1 MLPTIITAIIGVI
14 IGFFI
19 GQFFKN
25 KSDKNWK
32 ELYKT
37 ANADLSSTSK
47 LHKKADKKSKQL
59 SKQKTMLE
67 QRIKDTEAKYIPLNK
82 DLEDQ
87 LKLAK
92 MELEEKIGSYKK
104 IELNQTRL
112 EQKIE
117 QYKKE
122 IHNLKETYANDL
134 KDSKGWKN
142 TRGMLNNEI
151 AKLENVKQVLQKEN
165 RILKLKLEEQQ
176 SKVEAARASSQALK
190 NIKSTNR
197 KLTKDLQYWEQKH
210 YDTHHELA
218 QSLTKIESLEAANKD
233 VDLRF
238 KGSEIQKEEMMKKIE
253 EFKTKFVNVN
263 NLYHEL
269 KAKKESLN

>member
-1 MLPTIITAIIGVI
+1 MLPTIITAVIGVV

-19 GQFFKN
+19 GQYFKN

-32 ELYKT
+32 GMYKT
-37 ANADLSSTSK
+37 ANADLNSITK

-59 SKQKTMLE
+59 TQQKTVLE
-67 QRIKDTEAKYIPLNK
+67 QRITDTETKYIPLNK
-82 DLEDQ
+82 DLNEQ
-87 LKLAK
+87 LKLTK
-92 MELEEKIGSYKK
+92 NELKEKVESHEKL
-104 IELNQTRL
+104 EVNQARL
-112 EQKIE
+112 EQRIE
-117 QYKKE
+117 QHKKE
-122 IHNLKETYANDL
+122 IQNLKDTYANDL

-142 TRGMLNNEI
+142 TKGMLNNEI
-151 AKLENVKQVLQKEN
+151 AKLEKVRQILEREN
-165 RILKLKLEEQQ
+165 GALKVKLEEQQ
-176 SKVEAARASSQALK
+176 SKVEAARMSTQELK

-197 KLTKDLQYWEQKH
+197 KLTKDLKYWEQKH

-218 QSLTKIESLEAANKD
+218 QSLTKIETLEAANKD
-233 VDLRF
+233 VDLLY

-269 KAKKESLN
+269 KAKKGSLN